1 MLHKLPLSVQ
11 LFSSIVYVI
20 IFNCFCNS
28 QLTLSLRSKLIFMF
42 YCLFMVMQIA
52 LSRSNGAITQFA
64 ESFAMMATFLQPNKL
79 LFPIW
84 VILSVTV
91 ISYDDF
97 HLGIV
102 AVGENLLMHKAVT
115 SKYLPVTTTL
125 TKKLNIKRTFLDGH
139 TITVTGFQFC
149 RVPRL

>member
-1 MLHKLPLSVQ
+1 MTLPLRDA
-11 LFSSIVYVI
+11 INVI

-42 YCLFMVMQIA
+42 YCLFMIMQIA

-91 ISYDDF
+91 I
-97 HLGIV
+97 
-102 AVGENLLMHKAVT
+102 
-115 SKYLPVTTTL
+115 
-125 TKKLNIKRTFLDGH
+125 
-139 TITVTGFQFC
+139 
-149 RVPRL
+149 

>member
-20 IFNCFCNS
+20 IFNSFCNS

-52 LSRSNGAITQFA
+52 LSRSNGALHSLQKASPWWPPFFSQTNCFSQFGLY
-64 ESFAMMATFLQPNKL
+64 FLL
-79 LFPIW
+79 L
-84 VILSVTV
+84 SD
-91 ISYDDF
+91 DDF

-115 SKYLPVTTTL
+115 SKYLTSHHHTNKE
-125 TKKLNIKRTFLDGH
+125 TKHKKNFPWWPHHHSHWFSIL
-139 TITVTGFQFC
+139 
-149 RVPRL
+149 